1 MQSSKQEQNHE
12 MCELVQKFKLE
23 LPSVVN
29 CVVMQAW
36 MFVKAMPYVEA
47 DKFIV
52 GVALKKAHSTLFEAW
67 VYYLSKDPTFSF
79 AETTKWV
86 DVWNIFSLDNDV
98 TFEKDVMLNL
108 FLTNRTAF
116 DEVQL
121 TMLMIAANKIATEE
135 ATNTPQFVASIIH
148 AVLRWK
154 LKYNLEN
161 DAWEE
166 TNEGGLISVHSSR
179 SILHYLDEVVYSHI
193 LLKTLTCMTMCKKC
207 DISDISRMAS
217 FAERCLKDGGFREE
231 VIACFKKLFLS
242 H

>member
-1 MQSSKQEQNHE
+1 
-12 MCELVQKFKLE
+12 
-23 LPSVVN
+23 
-29 CVVMQAW
+29 
-36 MFVKAMPYVEA
+36 MFVEVMPYVEA
-47 DKFIV
+47 DKFMV

-79 AETTKWV
+79 AETTKWF

-108 FLTNRTAF
+108 FMTSRTAF

-135 ATNTPQFVASIIH
+135 ATNTPLFVASIIH

-154 LKYNLEN
+154 LKYHEEN
-161 DAWEE
+161 DTWEE
-166 TNEGGLISVHSSR
+166 TNDDESISVHSSR
-179 SILHYLDEVVYSHI
+179 SILHYIDEVLYPQV
-193 LLKTLTCMTMCKKC
+193 LLKTLTSMTMCKKC

-217 FAERCLKDGGFREE
+217 FVERCLKNGGFREE
-231 VIACFKKLFLS
+231 VVECFKKLFLFL
-242 H
+242 